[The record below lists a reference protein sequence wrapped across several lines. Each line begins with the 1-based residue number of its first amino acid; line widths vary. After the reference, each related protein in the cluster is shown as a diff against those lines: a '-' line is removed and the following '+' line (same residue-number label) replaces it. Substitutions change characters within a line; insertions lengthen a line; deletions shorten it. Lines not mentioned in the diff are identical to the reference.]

1 MPSNGVIH
9 KHLSLL
15 RPQPHSVIDTT
26 DTSDAST
33 THREGLCVCVHV
45 SVCMCAIVCMYV
57 YTCTS
62 TERYMYKAGGCNQST
77 DTVQNSPNKS
87 RG

>member
-45 SVCMCAIVCMYV
+45 SACMCAIVCMYV

-62 TERYMYKAGGCNQST
+62 TERYMYDWWMQSEYR
-77 DTVQNSPNKS
+77 
-87 RG
+87 RGTKFPKQK